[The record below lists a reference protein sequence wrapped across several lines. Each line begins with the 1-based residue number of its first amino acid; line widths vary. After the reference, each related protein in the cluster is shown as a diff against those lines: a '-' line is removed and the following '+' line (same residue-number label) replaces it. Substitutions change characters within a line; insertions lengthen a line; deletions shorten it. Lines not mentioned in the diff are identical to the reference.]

1 MKNFK
6 RQLIIVFAF
15 ALFAGMLFAP
25 VNAQAKTKT
34 TTYQYDKKN
43 GVCNKTAMR
52 VAINRRY
59 ESTDVYLTKSGDYVA
74 SVKTSSPNLIAKVTT
89 VNTTKRTYSINLSD
103 DILLN
108 YYNRSE
114 ITFLA
119 RSKGTYTATVTI
131 KDKNGKKKCTK
142 KIRVY
147 ATNDSYPFV
156 SVSYGKQYLVCGTA
170 NTTSK
175 KSGKLSVKI
184 NPTFKLKSVDVC
196 KFTDNETLKVFKKKA
211 NNKILKLNMSTK
223 YQFSYKWS
231 ESDTSENI
239 VDVNYMNPVT
249 PVRVVVY
256 DTLLKTTVT
265 YNFYLVYVK

>member
-6 RQLIIVFAF
+6 RQLIMVLAF

-43 GVCNKTAMR
+43 NVCSRTAMR
-52 VAINRRY
+52 VAINQRY
-59 ESTDVYLTKSGDYVA
+59 ESTDVFLANSGDYVA
-74 SVKTSSPNLIAKVTT
+74 SVKTSSPNLIAKITT
-89 VNTTKRTYSINLSD
+89 VNTTKRAYSAHLNDNISV
-103 DILLN
+103 N

-119 RSKGTYTATVTI
+119 KAKGTYTATVTI
-131 KDKNGKKKCTK
+131 KDKKGKKKCTK
-142 KIRVY
+142 KIKIY
-147 ATNDSYPFV
+147 ATNDSYPFA
-156 SVSYGKQYLVCGTA
+156 SVSYGKQYLTSGT

-196 KFTDNETLKVFKKKA
+196 KFVDNETLKVSKKNA
-211 NNKILKLNMSTK
+211 NNKTLKLDMSTK

-239 VDVNYMNPVT
+239 VDVNYLNPVT
-249 PVRVVVY
+249 PVRVTVY
-256 DTLLKTTVT
+256 DTLLKITLT